1 MLDRLK
7 RLFRRKPEPE
17 IDPVALV
24 LLETT
29 PRRLSPGS
37 LAGAIARAIG
47 TSYPAEGVR
56 EENPWLH
63 RANVEGYEFTFE
75 ARPVPY
81 IPKDREPPEDARLAE
96 TIDRHEAAVL
106 LDCWAAPPGRE
117 REDSTDLMGRIL
129 GELFDETSVGVYCFH
144 TQRLNPVDNALI
156 DLFREG
162 RAYEAMRT
170 ATFSSV
176 SGVAATDERMAAAI
190 AEARSRWSEFLAAF
204 DRRSP
209 VAKFGVKGP
218 FAEGDWIEHMW
229 VEVEEADFARA
240 SGRLLSHPY
249 NLSRPR
255 QGDWVTVAAAEI
267 SDWSYIDGEAS
278 GGSFSE
284 AVVRE
289 AKRIEEF
296 YEEG

>member
-1 MLDRLK
+1 M
-7 RLFRRKPEPE
+7 
-17 IDPVALV
+17 
-24 LLETT
+24 
-29 PRRLSPGS
+29 
-37 LAGAIARAIG
+37 
-47 TSYPAEGVR
+47 
-56 EENPWLH
+56 
-63 RANVEGYEFTFE
+63 
-75 ARPVPY
+75 RP
-81 IPKDREPPEDARLAE
+81 L
-96 TIDRHEAAVL
+96 
-106 LDCWAAPPGRE
+106 
-117 REDSTDLMGRIL
+117 
-129 GELFDETSVGVYCFH
+129 VGVYCFH
-144 TQRLNPVDNALI
+144 TQRLNPVDNALM

-176 SGVAATDERMAAAI
+176 SGVAATDERMAEAV
-190 AEARSRWSEFLAAF
+190 AEARSRWPEFVAVF

-209 VAKFGVKGP
+209 GAKFGVKGP

-229 VEVEEADFARA
+229 IEVEEADFARA

-249 NLSRPR
+249 NLNRPR
-255 QGDWVTVAAAEI
+255 QGDWVTVPAEEV
-267 SDWSYIDGEAS
+267 SDWSYVDGEAS